1 MQSPGLNGNLQLHT
15 NKIVKEGD
23 ILTTEEK
30 LKYFEESTLEQAR
43 QQAAAMIDAYTASLA
58 KLEAEHKE
66 TITRQAELQLKT
78 ESDSLKRENNIALS
92 KEQLKIK
99 RKITQKQNELK
110 AKLFVEIKE
119 ELETFMTTPEYEQL
133 LIRQIRA
140 IQKEAASDKVVLY
153 IDPADSD
160 KRTSLM
166 AATGAPI
173 TVSQYSFMG
182 GTRAVLQERHIL
194 IDNSF
199 ATKLAKAQAEFKF
212 DGGAAHA

>member
-92 KEQLKIK
+92 KEHLKIK